1 MLTRVERRSSG
12 PTCDSGEG
20 GATGS
25 ETGGSYA
32 GDRTGDESSG
42 EVADVEESST
52 SSSLSFVID
61 QTVTNSMA
69 CVWAITYLPCSL

>member
-12 PTCDSGEG
+12 PTGDSGEG

-25 ETGGSYA
+25 KTGGSYA
-32 GDRTGDESSG
+32 EDRTGDESSG

-52 SSSLSFVID
+52 SSGYRGRKRSVKMGDSEEGDVG
-61 QTVTNSMA
+61 N
-69 CVWAITYLPCSL
+69 C